1 MTTTAIT
8 VKENQVGEL
17 QEEINTLVT
26 KTNELIASSSVDPS
40 VAALL
45 QSMTVIIKLLA
56 KQNLNVNNNNANA
69 TSNHLANSNGPAPMA
84 AAPPPPPPIQQLP
97 PLNAA
102 LTDDEQKDRVIMPIE
117 INSEI
122 QAKCKEML
130 EKRRKSVR
138 IEDSSSSESSPSSDD
153 ESEVKKRPA
162 SKKNSVSD
170 KSKTTTRTSSTR
182 KPQPRKRSSISSRGS
197 NDKQNGC
204 TVS

>member
-1 MTTTAIT
+1 MTTTALT
-8 VKENQVGEL
+8 VNENQVGEL

-56 KQNLNVNNNNANA
+56 KQNLNVNNS
-69 TSNHLANSNGPAPMA
+69 SNHSTVASNNGPAPMA

-97 PLNAA
+97 PLNVQ
-102 LTDDEQKDRVIMPIE
+102 TDDEQRDRVIMPIE

-138 IEDSSSSESSPSSDD
+138 IEDSSSNESSQSSDSES
-153 ESEVKKRPA
+153 EKKKKPL
-162 SKKNSVSD
+162 KKNSVSD
-170 KSKTTTRTSSTR
+170 RSKTTTRTSSTR

-197 NDKQNGC
+197 ADKQNGC
-204 TVS
+204 TIS

>member
-56 KQNLNVNNNNANA
+56 KQNLNVNNSSNNAN
-69 TSNHLANSNGPAPMA
+69 NSTAASTNGPAPLA

-97 PLNAA
+97 PLNDP
-102 LTDDEQKDRVIMPIE
+102 DDEHKDRLIMPIE

-138 IEDSSSSESSPSSDD
+138 IEDSSSSESSPSSD
-153 ESEVKKRPA
+153 SEAEKKKKS

-170 KSKTTTRTSSTR
+170 RSKTTTTRTSSTR
-182 KPQPRKRSSISSRGS
+182 KPQARKRSSISSRGS
-197 NDKQNGC
+197 ADKQNGC